1 MDILFKVEE
10 QREYVTCYAGTVEG
24 VPVGHALLFQRSE
37 HVGQLFEIS
46 IVDKDGGKLS
56 LQEFAEVFFRYL
68 KTQGYTELWMDS
80 GDMDSENSLGFQL
93 EDWDNSGWYPK
104 YYFCRRL

>member
-1 MDILFKVEE
+1 MDILFEMEGQKEFNIG
-10 QREYVTCYAGTVEG
+10 YIGTVEG
-24 VPVGHALLFQRSE
+24 IPVGHALLFQRSE

-46 IVDKDGGKLS
+46 IEDKDDGKLS
-56 LQEFAEVFFRYL
+56 LQEFAEAFFRYL

-80 GDMDSENSLGFQL
+80 RDMDRENPLGFQL

-104 YYFCRRL
+104 YYFRREL